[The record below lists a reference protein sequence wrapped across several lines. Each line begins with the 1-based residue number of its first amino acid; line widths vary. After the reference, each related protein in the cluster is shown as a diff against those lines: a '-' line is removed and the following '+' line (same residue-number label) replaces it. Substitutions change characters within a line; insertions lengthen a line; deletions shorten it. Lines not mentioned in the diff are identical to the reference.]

1 MGLPPLEP
9 QLVDFHDAKPQLV
22 VVVDT
27 EEEFDWTLPFD
38 RSARGTVSIPA
49 QDRLHRVYD
58 RLGVKPTYVI
68 DHPVATS
75 AAAVQYLRG
84 LVDSGR
90 AGFGTHCHPWVTP
103 PHSEAVSVFHSFHGN
118 LPEELEAAKL
128 RNSTD
133 AVAQAFG
140 QAPRIFKAGRYG
152 VGPNTFKIIRD
163 LGYTVDCSFVPATSW
178 MSESGPCF
186 YGTPDQ
192 PFFTNSSRELLE
204 VPLTVGFSGLLGRH
218 AGNWAHL
225 MDSPI
230 LKRLHIPGASSRLR
244 LIERARLSPEGFDA
258 QTQIRLL
265 DALIQ
270 QGKRVF
276 TLSYHST
283 TLMPGVTPYVRSEA
297 DLGEFVLNV
306 EAVLTH
312 FQTVHKGR
320 FTTLEDIEMQA
331 RTAAASQ
338 IPTPHRFSS
347 KAASM

>member
-9 QLVDFHDAKPQLV
+9 QLVDFHDGDPQLV

-27 EEEFDWTLPFD
+27 EEEFDWTQPFD
-38 RSARGTVSIPA
+38 RNARSTASIPA

-75 AAAVQYLRG
+75 AIAVRYLRG

-103 PHSEAVSVFHSFHGN
+103 PHTETVSVFHSFHGN

-152 VGPNTFKIIRD
+152 VGPNTFRIIRD

-178 MSESGPCF
+178 ASESGPCF

-192 PFFTNSSRELLE
+192 PFFTDSSRELLE
-204 VPLTVGFSGLLGRH
+204 VPLTVGFSGLVGRQ
-218 AGNWAHL
+218 ASRWPHL
-225 MDSPI
+225 LHSP
-230 LKRLHIPGASSRLR
+230 LANRLHIPGFSSRLG
-244 LIERARLSPEGFDA
+244 LFERARLSPEGFDA
-258 QTQIRLL
+258 ATQIRLL
-265 DALIQ
+265 DALVK

-297 DLGEFVLNV
+297 DLRDFVQSV
-306 EAVLTH
+306 EKVLTH
-312 FQTVHKGR
+312 FTNVHKGR
-320 FTTLEDIEMQA
+320 FTTLEDIEAHVRAAPTLQIQNA
-331 RTAAASQ
+331 PQLRSTAA
-338 IPTPHRFSS
+338 
-347 KAASM
+347 